1 MNLTSCSLL
10 KYSYF
15 NIYIYANL
23 QRDSGQAAAI
33 RLRFEKNVLSNLVLN
48 DFPVVER
55 GRHIIILHHQEDFL
69 LNVINIRVFEDTMGA
84 SEDR

>member
-10 KYSYF
+10 KYSFF

-33 RLRFEKNVLSNLVLN
+33 RLRFEKNVSLDCVRDMEWCFVRFSY
-48 DFPVVER
+48 
-55 GRHIIILHHQEDFL
+55 
-69 LNVINIRVFEDTMGA
+69 
-84 SEDR
+84 